1 MIISEDFTYNR
12 KYHVK
17 DLYDK
22 KNIFKQINSLEFE
35 TFDIFVNKFLEDL
48 SWANLP
54 LERIIIPIEN
64 RDQLEFLSK
73 LFLTKLPH
81 IFLYIKNVSKVL
93 KDFDFNLP
101 HTSLLLDSSEVP
113 VFKKFILET
122 QNKNLIQ
129 YLSRTLGFFRVKIT
143 AEDVN
148 SLSIAEKYFEPYIL
162 FPYFSVCEA
171 YWDFYSFRDLKLKDL
186 NSIIYNLKYI
196 KYNVINSHKNETVT
210 WADFYKNHEDNLDKA
225 YSQYKL
231 EISNYPPYKSLI
243 FSGKGLKL
251 DRYSEKE
258 FISYEELQSLDF
270 TKLNELIGIFSMK
283 FKDTC
288 DSYIS
293 YYQNYKDN
301 NTWGQLPYLNRML
314 NEIFLKG
321 EI

>member
-12 KYHVK
+12 KYYVK

-35 TFDIFVNKFLEDL
+35 SFSIFVNKFLEDL
-48 SWANLP
+48 SWVNLP
-54 LERIIIPIEN
+54 LERIVVPIEN
-64 RDQLEFLSK
+64 REQLEFLSK
-73 LFLTKLPH
+73 LFLDKLPH
-81 IFLYIKNVSKVL
+81 VFLYIKNIPEVL
-93 KDFDFNLP
+93 KDFDFNLS
-101 HTSLLLDSSEVP
+101 HTSLLLDSSDVLA
-113 VFKKFILET
+113 FKEFVLKA

-129 YLSRTLGFFRVKIT
+129 YLSKTLGFFRIKIT
-143 AEDVN
+143 AEDKD
-148 SLSIAEKYFEPYIL
+148 SLSIAEKYFESYIL

-171 YWDFYSFRDLKLKDL
+171 YWDFYSFRNLKLKDL

-196 KYNVINSHKNETVT
+196 KYNIINSHKNETVS
-210 WADFYKNHEDNLDKA
+210 WADFYKNYKDSPDKA

-231 EISNYPPYKSLI
+231 EISNYSPYKSLI
-243 FSGKGLKL
+243 FSEKGLKL

-283 FKDTC
+283 FKDIC
-288 DSYIS
+288 DNYIS